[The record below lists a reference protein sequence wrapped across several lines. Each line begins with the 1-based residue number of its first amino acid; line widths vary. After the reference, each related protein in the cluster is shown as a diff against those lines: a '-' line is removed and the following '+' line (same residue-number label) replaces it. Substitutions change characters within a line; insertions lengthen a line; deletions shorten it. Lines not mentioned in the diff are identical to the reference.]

1 MRKNQRP
8 NQVNDLWYIPVVPTG
23 KPDFGVQT
31 LRYYHRY
38 MTEHPDAARLFPSKT
53 TMQEEAWCSLYL
65 LLDLHH
71 YSGFS
76 CHPSE

>member
-23 KPDFGVQT
+23 KPDFGVRT

-38 MTEHPDAARLFPSKT
+38 MTEHPDATRLFPSKT
-53 TMQEEAWCSLYL
+53 TMQERSSVQPLSLVGSAPL
-65 LLDLHH
+65 
-71 YSGFS
+71 
-76 CHPSE
+76 